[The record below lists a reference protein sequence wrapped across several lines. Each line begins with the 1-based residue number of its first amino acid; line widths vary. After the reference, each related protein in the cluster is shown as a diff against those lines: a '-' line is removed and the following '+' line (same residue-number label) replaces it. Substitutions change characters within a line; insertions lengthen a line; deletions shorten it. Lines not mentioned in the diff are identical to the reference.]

1 LLVCA
6 AIAISYLDRQSL
18 PVAIAAIQ
26 RDIPLTNTQF
36 GLLNSTFL
44 LAYALAYAGGGVL
57 VDRLGTRRGFL
68 VIMVFWSLACATHSL
83 ATSVWMLA
91 GSRFLLGTGE
101 GGGFPAATKVIAE
114 WFPVHERSTAMGIVN
129 AGTAVGAVVAPPAIA
144 AILIHG
150 NWRWIFVACGA
161 VGLVW
166 SVFWSV
172 FAKASA
178 FAEPAADGAAD
189 TTADRMI
196 AAETSAPRR
205 TWLNLLTLRPV
216 WGLVSAKFLTDA
228 AWFFYIAWL
237 PKYLYDARGFD
248 VKQVGS
254 YAWVPYFASGIG
266 SLTGGWFSSWLIA
279 RGRSVDVARKL
290 ALGLSAAMM
299 PVIVFVTRV
308 PVEWAIVLFSIAFF
322 GQQSWSTLVMI
333 VPTDL
338 FDRRVVA
345 SVAGLVGFGG
355 AMGGLVMNFAAGRLL
370 DLGFGY
376 QTVFS
381 VVGTLHVLAFCVILL
396 TIRQIRPERTTLFQ
410 RS

>member
-1 LLVCA
+1 MPIRWRVALLVCV

-18 PVAIAAIQ
+18 PVAVAAIQ

-36 GLLNSTFL
+36 GALSSVFL
-44 LAYALAYAGGGVL
+44 FAYALAYAGGGVL
-57 VDRLGTRRGFL
+57 IDRLGTRRGFL
-68 VIMVFWSLACATHSL
+68 AIMVFWSLACATHSL

-91 GSRFLLGTGE
+91 GSRFLLGAGE

-114 WFPVHERSTAMGIVN
+114 WFPVGERSTAMGIVN

-144 AILIHG
+144 AILIHA
-150 NWRWIFVACGA
+150 NWRWVFVACGA
-161 VGLVW
+161 AGLLWTAWW
-166 SVFWSV
+166 SRAYVTPASDP
-172 FAKASA
+172 AAIEAPASA
-178 FAEPAADGAAD
+178 FAQTAADKDKRAW
-189 TTADRMI
+189 
-196 AAETSAPRR
+196 TS
-205 TWLNLLTLRPV
+205 LLTLRQV
-216 WGLVSAKFLTDA
+216 WGLVGAKFLTDA

-248 VKQVGS
+248 VKQVGY
-254 YAWVPYFASGIG
+254 YAWVPFAAAGIG
-266 SLTGGWFSSWLIA
+266 SLTGGWFSSWLIG
-279 RGRSVDVARKL
+279 RGRSVNVARKL

-299 PVIVFVTRV
+299 PVIIFVTHV
-308 PVEWAIVLFSIAFF
+308 PVEWAILLFSIAFF

-338 FDRRVVA
+338 FERRVVA

-355 AMGGLVMNFAAGRLL
+355 AMGGLVMNLIAGRLL

-381 VVGTLHVLAFCVILL
+381 VVGTLHVIGFCVILL
-396 TIRQIRPERTTLFQ
+396 TIREIRPLTT
-410 RS
+410 

>member
-1 LLVCA
+1 MTLRWRVALLVCV

-36 GLLNSTFL
+36 GALNSAFL

-57 VDRLGTRRGFL
+57 VDRLGTKRGFL

-83 ATSVWMLA
+83 ATSAWMLA
-91 GSRFLLGTGE
+91 GSRFLLGAGE

-114 WFPVHERSTAMGIVN
+114 WFPVEERSTAMGIVN

-144 AILIHG
+144 FILIHG
-150 NWRWIFVACGA
+150 SWRWVFLACA
-161 VGLVW
+161 AAGLLW
-166 SVFWSV
+166 SWWWFL
-172 FAKASA
+172 FATASTDRSLSS
-178 FAEPAADGAAD
+178 ERPA
-189 TTADRMI
+189 I
-196 AAETSAPRR
+196 LR
-205 TWLNLLTLRPV
+205 TWVNLLTLRAV
-216 WGLVSAKFLTDA
+216 WGLVGAKFLTDA

-248 VKQVGS
+248 VKQVGY
-254 YAWVPYFASGIG
+254 YAWVPYFASGVG
-266 SLTGGWFSSWLIA
+266 SLAGGWFSSWLIG
-279 RGRSVDVARKL
+279 RGRSVDTARKF

-299 PVIVFVTRV
+299 PVIIFVTHV
-308 PVEWAIVLFSIAFF
+308 PVEWAIVLFSVAFF

-338 FDRRVVA
+338 FDRRIVA

-355 AMGGLVMNFAAGRLL
+355 AIGGLVMNLVAGRLL

-381 VVGTLHVLAFCVILL
+381 VVGTLHVIAFCVILVA
-396 TIRQIRPERTTLFQ
+396 IRRIRPLQVALAE
-410 RS
+410 